1 MQCTFNSPYKVEK
14 NFIIKCFFGN
24 HGDYQKLNNIYLLPY
39 YQTIY
44 ALSPFEIIIRDAIK
58 NIEFIPV
65 PEPDEKKEEEDDD
78 DNDTIFI
85 IIIIGMSFIIL
96 ILIFILVII
105 LRRSKQK
112 DFSSTGPLLNKDEME
127 LKE

>member
-44 ALSPFEIIIRDAIK
+44 ALSPFEIIIRDPIK

-65 PEPDEKKEEEDDD
+65 PEPDEKKEDDDD